1 MKSRGVAPF
10 SILNQLP
17 SSHLSRLMKAGKP
30 MRLLRG
36 EVLFGK
42 GEPGNSCYWVMKGT
56 LKVGVCSEMG
66 GERILGL
73 LGPGSV
79 VGELA
84 ILDNLPRSATV
95 TAVSDSD
102 LTELKRPVL
111 MTYLRQHSDVY
122 PDLIAILVGRLRK
135 ADEELAADSFLTV
148 QARIARAVL
157 SLVDQMGERV
167 GPDLYSLSH
176 AVSQNDI
183 GAMAGVARESVSRTL
198 SEWKRRG
205 IVSRVTGRKLSVN
218 RSKLENEATPLL

>member
-10 SILNQLP
+10 SLLNQLP

-36 EVLFGK
+36 EELFRK
-42 GEPGNSCYWVMKGT
+42 GDPGNSCYWVMKGT
-56 LKVGVCSEMG
+56 LKVSVCSEVG

-95 TAVSDSD
+95 TAVGDSD
-102 LTELKRPVL
+102 LTELKRAAL

-135 ADEELAADSFLTV
+135 ADEELAADSFLTP

-157 SLVDQMGERV
+157 SLVDQMGEKV
-167 GPDLYSLSH
+167 GPDLYSLSY
-176 AVSQNDI
+176 AMSQNDI
-183 GAMAGVARESVSRTL
+183 GAMAGVARESVSRAL
-198 SEWKRRG
+198 SDWKRRG
-205 IVSRVTGRKLSVN
+205 IVSRAPGRKLSVN
-218 RSKLENEATPLL
+218 RSKLENEAAPLL